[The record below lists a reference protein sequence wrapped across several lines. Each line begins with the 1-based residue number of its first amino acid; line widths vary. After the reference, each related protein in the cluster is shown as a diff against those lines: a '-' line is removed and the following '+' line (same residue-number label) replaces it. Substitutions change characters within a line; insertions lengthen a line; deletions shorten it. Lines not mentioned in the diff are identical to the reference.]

1 MFKIFVG
8 NLNLITTGES
18 IRKLFTRHAD
28 VSDIALPLNPETGKS
43 RGFAIVMIKD
53 EQQARTAM
61 AALRGARLDGR
72 ALVINEARKKGEA
85 PPPKREGVVAAA
97 EAAGADSVVEAD
109 TAAEVVVAA
118 GAADGREE
126 AAVGDLVQTA
136 EVAAGAI
143 PAAAPTA
150 DHAPTETGLAVGRAT
165 PEAAVGAAAEAG
177 EQTSPIAERRAQAP
191 ADLPIP
197 ESSCRSSLPAFS
209 S

>member
-85 PPPKREGVVAAA
+85 PPPKREGRRGGGGGGGYRGRGGQGGGGGGSGGGFGPDRGGGGGFSGRGSYGRPRAYGNRPGGRPRN
-97 EAAGADSVVEAD
+97 AGGGGGGTGGPRGNQPDRGS
-109 TAAEVVVAA
+109 A
-118 GAADGREE
+118 GSGPSGSA
-126 AAVGDLVQTA
+126 
-136 EVAAGAI
+136 
-143 PAAAPTA
+143 
-150 DHAPTETGLAVGRAT
+150 
-165 PEAAVGAAAEAG
+165 
-177 EQTSPIAERRAQAP
+177 
-191 ADLPIP
+191 
-197 ESSCRSSLPAFS
+197 
-209 S
+209 